1 MEQLEALVAEGMGVD
16 VESRWG
22 AGFLVDR
29 YVPGTTPWS
38 WPDVVRP
45 VLEAAGPDAAVLDL
59 GTGDGAVLA
68 ALAPLPRRT
77 LAQEEWWPTVRAAR
91 DTLHPL
97 GAGLVVARGAP
108 DNVVRPGTDRAGATP
123 LPLADHVVDVVLA
136 RHEAFDAADLARLTR
151 PGGAFVTQQ
160 VGHDETA
167 SVRALLGLPL
177 VRETWDAA
185 EAVRQLVAAGWRVTD
200 VDEARPTTRFTD
212 VAALL
217 AYARTVPWQLP
228 ELVLERDADPRASRP
243 ALAARLEEL
252 HVACARDGAVI
263 AVSHRFR
270 VTARAPG

>member
-45 VLEAAGPDAAVLDL
+45 ALEAVGPDAVVLDL
-59 GTGDGAVLA
+59 GTGDGAVLTD
-68 ALAPLPRRT
+68 LAPLPRRT
-77 LAQEEWWPTVRAAR
+77 IAQEEWWPTVRAAR
-91 DTLHPL
+91 ATLHPR
-97 GAGLVVARGAP
+97 GIGLVVARGAT
-108 DNVVRPGTDRAGATP
+108 DNVVRPGTDRADATP

-136 RHEAFDAADLARLTR
+136 RHEAFEAHDLARVTR

-200 VDEARPTTRFTD
+200 VDEARPATRFTD

-228 ELVLERDADPRASRP
+228 ELVLDRDADPRTARP
-243 ALAARLEEL
+243 DLAARLAQL
-252 HVACARDGAVI
+252 HATCGREGAVT
-263 AVSHRFR
+263 AVSHRFG